1 MSNNTSRNTS
11 ANVTPMGS
19 RSPSPGPSRQ
29 REAVSSLLRHLE
41 VFPFACLVCK
51 PSSMKH
57 SLGASF
63 VWQSSSASRHQS
75 DAYASKAG
83 SLHLVL
89 PARSSPLAPE
99 HTSAR
104 ACARSQVCLLL
115 HLFGTPHSQDFAD
128 APGTPGS
135 SVPRSVRLTHAAPDP
150 KYRKD

>member
-1 MSNNTSRNTS
+1 
-11 ANVTPMGS
+11 
-19 RSPSPGPSRQ
+19 
-29 REAVSSLLRHLE
+29 
-41 VFPFACLVCK
+41 
-51 PSSMKH
+51 MKH

-104 ACARSQVCLLL
+104 VIPA
-115 HLFGTPHSQDFAD
+115 THSL
-128 APGTPGS
+128 PSTGS
-135 SVPRSVRLTHAAPDP
+135 STPTSYSTRSSASGLLGRRNGASTPPFMSEMSAEEREAELVDAYDRIAQLELENQRLRQAMRDGNRLHC
-150 KYRKD
+150 